1 MPLDPVTLEGRFV
14 RLEPLAAEH
23 AADLRQAGNLPA
35 LWTYMAL
42 DGSGAGF
49 DHWFSTSLASRMK
62 GAELVFAVRHLA
74 SGRAVGS
81 TRYMAIEPAHRRLE
95 IGTTWYAPSAQGSA
109 VNPEAKLLL
118 LRHAFEV
125 LRYHR
130 VELKCDARNARS
142 RAAILKL
149 GAKYEGLFRKHM
161 VLRDG
166 GLRDTTWF
174 SIIDDEWPEVRAR
187 LEKRLSV
194 AQ

>member
-1 MPLDPVTLEGRFV
+1 MPLEPVTLDGRFV
-14 RLEPLAAEH
+14 RLEPLMAEH
-23 AADLRQAGNLPA
+23 AADLREAGNLPA
-35 LWTYMAL
+35 IWTYMAL

-49 DHWFSTSLASRMK
+49 DHWFATSLASQTK
-62 GAELVFAVRHLA
+62 GAELVFAVRHKT
-74 SGRAVGS
+74 SGRAIGS

-95 IGTTWYAPSAQGSA
+95 IGTTWYAPAMQGGP

-125 LRYHR
+125 LGYHR

-166 GLRDTTWF
+166 SLRDTTWF
-174 SIIDDEWPEVRAR
+174 SIIDDEWPEVRAG
-187 LEKRLSV
+187 LERRLSA